1 MLAITSHQE
10 GVVGF
15 LSFFLTAS
23 CEFLLDDLI
32 FFPNWFLCFLLLSH
46 THTFGVHHTYL
57 AIFLRRL
64 VKLSNVLAWANEIL
78 GKTEWKKSL
87 KWFGFER
94 ITEILIV
101 EREISDE
108 SIIWERGL
116 KQERSEREIEV
127 SPPALMREHSSFGN
141 SIIVTQNLTVLSLC

>member
-46 THTFGVHHTYL
+46 THTFGVHHD
-57 AIFLRRL
+57 FLRRL
-64 VKLSNVLAWANEIL
+64 VKLSNVLAWANEIR
-78 GKTEWKKSL
+78 GKMEWKKSL
-87 KWFGFER
+87 TWFDFER

-101 EREISDE
+101 ERGISDE